1 MQWEKG
7 HRPPLKAW
15 QLPVQVPHL
24 FVPFHILLSTHL
36 LLLAPWSRL
45 QAGLIVL
52 TAMNNSEESSLGI
65 PMIFH
70 LITKSGRGSSDHELG
85 EGSCTAAPIRTI
97 PPPYR
102 QPPTASASCS
112 RQRPAGNRQQN
123 SSHKT
128 NPVHGL
134 HNPLCICTMNT
145 RKIPVSSSELTS
157 GCCITTLKSSASA
170 FLFLF
175 ILFFLFSWIMAA
187 FFRRLRIWA
196 LPCCFF
202 FVFLWCAL
210 THQGDNNKS
219 LCKWLYNHAHKIVS
233 WDVLSA
239 IHSVLYFFLSCQW
252 LFGTFK
258 AH

>member
-97 PPPYR
+97 PPAYR
-102 QPPTASASCS
+102 QPPTPSASCS

-145 RKIPVSSSELTS
+145 WKIPVSSSELTS
-157 GCCITTLKSSASA
+157 GFCITNLKSSASA

-175 ILFFLFSWIMAA
+175 IFFFFLAELWQLFFVGWESE
-187 FFRRLRIWA
+187 
-196 LPCCFF
+196 PCP
-202 FVFLWCAL
+202 V
-210 THQGDNNKS
+210 
-219 LCKWLYNHAHKIVS
+219 V
-233 WDVLSA
+233 
-239 IHSVLYFFLSCQW
+239 FFLYS
-252 LFGTFK
+252 FGVLWPTKGIITNLCANDFIIMLTK
-258 AH
+258 